1 MEFRLFIFKKQL
13 PTWNQIVSL
22 NLLYTNEI
30 HELKFAIFPFDIFL
44 LFIRKNHSSEKI
56 SVANRFMV
64 KEKSAE
70 NTLHNSMRDNH
81 IMSIIFVGFALLFRM
96 DLINVLVHFN
106 YKCIFKCLF
115 DIF

>member
-13 PTWNQIVSL
+13 PTLNQIVSINSL
-22 NLLYTNEI
+22 KIKHI

-44 LFIRKNHSSEKI
+44 LFIRKNHSSEII

-96 DLINVLVHFN
+96 NLINVLVHFN